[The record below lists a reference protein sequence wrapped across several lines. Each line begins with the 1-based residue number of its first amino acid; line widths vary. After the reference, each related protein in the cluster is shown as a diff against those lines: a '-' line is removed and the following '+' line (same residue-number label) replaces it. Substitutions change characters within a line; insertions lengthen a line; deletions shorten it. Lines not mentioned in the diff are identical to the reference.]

1 MDVNS
6 IGFDFMENPNK
17 AFELAFSIK
26 PEFKK
31 VVNDYQFVWA
41 TSTDLQFKHIF
52 TRQTLHIPY

>member
-1 MDVNS
+1 MNVDS
-6 IGFDFMENPNK
+6 IGFDFMENPDK

-41 TSTDLQFKHIF
+41 TSNDLQFKHIF

>member
-6 IGFDFMENPNK
+6 IGFDFMENPNN

-41 TSTDLQFKHIF
+41 TSNDLQFKHIF

>member
-31 VVNDYQFVWA
+31 VVNDYQFVCCKI
-41 TSTDLQFKHIF
+41 Q
-52 TRQTLHIPY
+52 